1 MLKAENIDKTKNPLT
16 KIGEGAFGEV
26 FKYSK
31 NGSNHILKVSIGMI
45 SVRHSKRKVHIIII
59 FLRLF
64 LLMAISE

>member
-31 NGSNHILKVSIGMI
+31 NGSNHILKVSMI
-45 SVRHSKRKVHIIII
+45 SVVTRNV
-59 FLRLF
+59 
-64 LLMAISE
+64 